1 VAKLKERIIA
11 LIRELHPYE
20 QIDEDAELIESGIL
34 DSLSILGLIT
44 ELEDEFG
51 IEIADD
57 SVTVKNFKTVL
68 EIVRLVEKAGNAN

>member
-1 VAKLKERIIA
+1 MKERIIA

>member
-1 VAKLKERIIA
+1 MKERIIA

-68 EIVRLVEKAGNAN
+68 EIVRLVENAGNAN